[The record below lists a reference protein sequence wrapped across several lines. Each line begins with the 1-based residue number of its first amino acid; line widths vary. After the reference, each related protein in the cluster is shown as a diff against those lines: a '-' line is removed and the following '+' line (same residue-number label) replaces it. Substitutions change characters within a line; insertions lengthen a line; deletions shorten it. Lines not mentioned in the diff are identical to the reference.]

1 MLPSVPEA
9 LDIKTISTARLLRK
23 IVFTLDHEADS
34 NVYSLPEQDSPEAA
48 PVEANA
54 HFKTVRL
61 VLRHLLGDDIRF
73 STESIGSPDAGLE
86 TKLST
91 LYQSTLTRTLV
102 ATVLRCPEDAVT
114 PLMVHQFF
122 ARIAWLDESKLIT
135 QEARD
140 QLGFYVDGYTAF
152 WDEAIILGEDNY
164 SELGGLLTPIPTDL
178 QYWMVQFK
186 RGERSMP
193 IVEWITLSSASALY
207 NGLAVADHEYS
218 EENSVESEPHSVF
231 ASVVASLLPSHGGYE
246 DDVLML
252 SLSEQL
258 DSAAMWVSIE
268 HYLRSIPALDAEATA
283 LPIDLSTPM
292 SAATRREFFRKIAV
306 YVFNPDNEPWLDLA
320 LENARNASE
329 MRALSVATALCLKH
343 PELAPELA
351 LRIGSLLLPLEHP
364 DLQVTASLPDVR
376 VLTKSVPPLST
387 WSTARGVNDLFQ
399 QLGIDV
405 LCEPKDATRV
415 LRFSARETWQALM
428 QTAQFKTMFSP
439 MLTSMGWYGASA
451 NEQSSPRI
459 TQALAGR
466 AIVEFF
472 LGVTGAHPES
482 FETFLF
488 SQQVTEYSHN
498 ELVEHL
504 RKNIS
509 AHNRGASPSSNAML
523 EYLLLRE
530 WAPELLVE
538 GVPDHLH
545 YGRSL
550 QSVSFLQGVVLLETL
565 APGRAQSNGF
575 DDIVGLTADM
585 SQSDDPA
592 VHALWAKTRVLP
604 ALRYAIAHGAIE
616 WSGDDNIRTAT
627 AAQIT
632 QALQYLSAQQALHAQ
647 ELNRLLSLKTPDR
660 LLIAQQQLS
669 EANVPESYWNVPP
682 YGHAVRQFLDGLGLS
697 VSSSYSWDAMIA
709 TPGSL
714 EDVGAPQTPVHR
726 PTLVEL
732 MVMGEFYV
740 RGRPTVSQAYE
751 QAFDVFHQALTSAEG
766 AVIKRLLAEMPISD
780 TALLATSTCEVSRVK
795 FDSQEGAQGIFIR
808 CQSGDHRH
816 DFHSHTVTN
825 ETFFELIPAAG
836 VARQTSQRFN
846 YQVPA
851 PQYNLDIV
859 LNGAKEDRYNQDVEE
874 ARITPLLPFDSD
886 AYLKGSVSRSAS
898 QFNHPLRATLVPS
911 SSLVL
916 LPGASEPDMLDSLAA
931 LAAEHLL
938 ASSIK
943 ALKRAHLHQTEWEGI
958 WAAQKAIATGIAR
971 VVIPFYGCTKDLSA
985 GNTSTGVIIGCVLDA
1000 AFALVPLGQ
1009 FVGSTVRII
1018 LRAGEITVLSVT
1030 EQMGTALGRLLASL
1044 AQQSALVMV
1053 RDAPLLAFS
1062 LSKLA
1067 WAKLLEQVPSLEKM
1081 LSHEAGVATVAVIDE
1096 GKYRIPDS
1104 LADSWQPAA
1113 ESQDTRAVVD
1123 GITNVTV
1130 RNVGTHEAPEFQL
1143 LDPYSEKPF
1152 GPTLILIS
1160 DIKAVTSVELVT
1172 LTGGLGAGLSRAPA
1186 VVPVTLIEEGRFEV
1200 AIGESRNVSFLERE
1214 SGVFD
1219 VLVDEHCYRLD
1230 GTDAVPALR
1239 KLSVEKLSDEA
1250 HALQALENL
1259 CRPRRGLVPV
1269 PCDGALKL
1277 VTPPVQQVSESASVT
1292 PPGRYS
1298 SMAYKAREFKM
1309 VQLPRLTPSTSSASG
1324 GIDLLVHDGKIVKW
1338 DNDVALAGASLPS
1351 GSVGQ
1356 KTLVAVTAEE
1366 QLIYALPDAPVYRQ
1380 QVEGTFSSDR
1390 MLGLPSDLE
1399 GVQVAQNTAH
1409 LPVIELGGIA
1419 TGIDDSRTLR
1429 GIRTQVDGVD
1439 WIYVEAD
1446 TGVVYSARP
1455 DIDASVKDLQFSR
1468 IEPAD
1473 KDAFNEFARLSEEY
1487 RIVAERPGALR
1498 DQDNIARLFYDLV
1511 AQSEEFKW
1519 KIPRAMQG
1527 RSYYEYLVWCI
1538 IEDQPNTFLNR
1549 APHILAAEDVQKEF
1563 VALAK
1568 ESIPDFKKIGER
1580 TQPEQE
1586 DVMNI
1591 LNHLLPIQGIT
1602 KWRPLDLGMLVLPAT
1617 ANKISRQIR
1626 GANLAYMIIETEAD
1640 ERFVYYALSGGETAK
1655 PLKLKLDVADST
1667 ERVIEGV
1674 TYRDARARMDG
1685 RAPDPQFTSL
1695 PVVRHADNIIVRDY
1709 LRYVDSERLIA
1720 TVVKEDMKGT
1730 PIRRIQV
1737 FTLMDTCRSCGG
1749 MVLPRLKLDYPG
1761 ASFSVTYLKHYR
1773 LGEVQSPVTPT

>member
-1 MLPSVPEA
+1 MPRSTPEV
-9 LDIKTISTARLLRK
+9 LDIKTISTAHLLHK
-23 IVFTLDHEADS
+23 IAFTLDHDAD
-34 NVYSLPEQDSPEAA
+34 NNGYVFPEQDSPEAA
-48 PVEANA
+48 LIEANA

-61 VLRHLLGDDIRF
+61 VLGHLLGDDIRF
-73 STESIGSPDAGLE
+73 STESPANAVTDLDS
-86 TKLST
+86 KLST
-91 LYQSTLTRTLV
+91 LYQSSLTRTLV
-102 ATVLRCPEDAVT
+102 ATVLSCPEDAVT

-122 ARIAWLDESKLIT
+122 ARIAWLDESILIT
-135 QEARD
+135 PEASA
-140 QLGFYVDGYTAF
+140 QFEFYVYGYTAF
-152 WDEAIILGEDNY
+152 WDGAIVLGVDEY
-164 SELGGLLTPIPTDL
+164 SELGGLLTPIPEDL

-193 IVEWITLSSASALY
+193 VAEWITLSSASALY
-207 NGLAVADHEYS
+207 NGLAVADQEYS
-218 EENSVESEPHSVF
+218 EENSVESDAYSVF
-231 ASVVASLLPSHGGYE
+231 ASVVASLLPSHGDYE
-246 DDVLML
+246 DDVLLL
-252 SLSEQL
+252 SLTKQL
-258 DSAAMWVSIE
+258 DSAATWVSIE
-268 HYLRSIPALDAEATA
+268 HYLRSIPTLDAEATA

-306 YVFNPDNEPWLDLA
+306 HVFNPDNEPWLDLA
-320 LENARNASE
+320 LESARSAPG
-329 MRALSVATALCLKH
+329 MRALSAAAALCLKH

-351 LRIGSLLLPLEHP
+351 LRVGSLMLPLEHP
-364 DLQVTASLPDVR
+364 DLRVVASLPDSR
-376 VLTKSVPPLST
+376 VLTMSVPPLSV
-387 WSTARGVNDLFQ
+387 WSTARDVNDLFR

-405 LCEPKDATRV
+405 LCEPKGAARV
-415 LRFSARETWQALM
+415 LRLSARETWQALM
-428 QTAQFKTMFSP
+428 QTAQFKAMFSP
-439 MLTSMGWYGASA
+439 MLASMGWYVANA

-488 SQQVTEYSHN
+488 SQQVTEYSHTK
-498 ELVEHL
+498 LVEQL

-509 AHNRGASPSSNAML
+509 AHNQNASPTSKAML

-538 GVPDHLH
+538 GVPDHLY

-550 QSVSFLQGVVLLETL
+550 QSVSFLQGVALLEAL

-575 DDIVGLTADM
+575 DDIVGLSADITR
-585 SQSDDPA
+585 SDDSGI
-592 VHALWAKTRVLP
+592 HALWAKTRVLP
-604 ALRYAIAHGAIE
+604 ALRYAIAHNVIE
-616 WSGDDNIRTAT
+616 WSGDGDIRNAT

-632 QALQYLSAQQALHAQ
+632 QALQYLSAQQDLHAQ

-682 YGHAVRQFLDGLGLS
+682 YGHAVRQFLDSLGLS

-714 EDVGAPQTPVHR
+714 EDVGAPQAPAHR

-732 MVMGEFYV
+732 MVLGEFYT
-740 RGRPTVSQAYE
+740 RAKPTVSQAYE
-751 QAFDVFHQALTSAEG
+751 QAFDAFHKALTGAES
-766 AVIKRLLAEMPISD
+766 AVIKRLLAEMPTAD
-780 TALLATSTCEVSRVK
+780 TTLLATSTCEVSRVK
-795 FDSQEGAQGIFIR
+795 FDSEEGAQGIFIR

-836 VARQTSQRFN
+836 VARQASQRFN
-846 YQVPA
+846 YHVE
-851 PQYNLDIV
+851 LDQGFSGNIGETV
-859 LNGAKEDRYNQDVEE
+859 EKQERNAEKIAKAFV
-874 ARITPLLPFDSD
+874 TPLLPFDSD

-898 QFNHPLRATLVPS
+898 QLNHPLQATLVPS
-911 SSLVL
+911 PSLVFI
-916 LPGASEPDMLDSLAA
+916 PGASEPDMLGSLAA
-931 LAAEHLL
+931 LAAEHLR
-938 ASSIK
+938 ASSIE
-943 ALKRAHLHQTEWEGI
+943 ALKREHLHQTEWEKI
-958 WAAQKAIATGIAR
+958 WAAQKAIVDGMAR
-971 VVIPFYGCTKDLSA
+971 LIIPFYGCIKDLSA
-985 GNTSTGVIIGCVLDA
+985 GNTSAGVIVGCVMDV

-1018 LRAGEITVLSVT
+1018 LRSGEISVLSMT
-1030 EQMGTALGRLLASL
+1030 EQMGTALGRLLARL
-1044 AQQSALVMV
+1044 AEQSALVMV
-1053 RDAPLLAFS
+1053 RDAPLLVFS

-1067 WAKLLEQVPSLEKM
+1067 WAKLLEHVPSLEKM
-1081 LSHEAGVATVAVIDE
+1081 LSHEAVVATAAVIDE

-1104 LADSWQPAA
+1104 LADSSQPVT
-1113 ESQDTRAVVD
+1113 ESQDARAVVD
-1123 GITNVTV
+1123 GVTNVMV
-1130 RNVGTHEAPEFQL
+1130 RNVGTHEVPEFKL

-1160 DIKAVTSVELVT
+1160 DIKATASVELVT
-1172 LTGGLGAGLSRAPA
+1172 LTDVAGLGLGRTPS
-1186 VVPVTLIEEGRFEV
+1186 VVPATLVEEGRFEV

-1214 SGVFD
+1214 NGVFD

-1230 GTDAVPALR
+1230 GRDAVPALR
-1239 KLSVEKLSDEA
+1239 KLSVEKLSDEVR
-1250 HALQALENL
+1250 ALQALENL

-1269 PCDGALKL
+1269 SCDSALKL
-1277 VTPPVQQVSESASVT
+1277 ATPPVQPVSASASVT
-1292 PPGRYS
+1292 PPGRFS

-1309 VQLPRLTPSTSSASG
+1309 AQLPRLTPSTSSASG
-1324 GIDLLVHDGKIVKW
+1324 GIDLLVHEGKLVKW
-1338 DNDVALAGASLPS
+1338 DNDLASSGALLPS
-1351 GSVGQ
+1351 ESAGQ
-1356 KTLVAVTAEE
+1356 KALVAVTAEE
-1366 QLIYALPDAPVYRQ
+1366 KLIYMLPDAPAYRQ
-1380 QVEGTFSSDR
+1380 QVKGTFSSDR

-1399 GVQVAQNTAH
+1399 EVQVAQNAAH

-1446 TGVVYSARP
+1446 TGVVYRARP

-1468 IEPAD
+1468 VDPAD
-1473 KDAFNEFARLSEEY
+1473 KDAFNEFARLSEQY
-1487 RIVAERPGALR
+1487 RIVADRSQAFR
-1498 DQDNIARLFYDLV
+1498 DQDNIARLFYDLI

-1519 KIPRAMQG
+1519 KIPKAMQG
-1527 RSYYEYLVWCI
+1527 SSYDDYVLWCSR
-1538 IEDQPNTFLNR
+1538 EGQPNTFLNS
-1549 APHILAAEDVQKEF
+1549 APNILAAEAVQREF

-1568 ESIPDFKKIGER
+1568 ESIPDFKIIRER
-1580 TQPEQE
+1580 TLPEQQH
-1586 DVMNI
+1586 VMKI
-1591 LNHLLPIQGIT
+1591 LNNLLPVQGSK
-1602 KWRPLDLGMLVLPAT
+1602 KWLPLDLEMLVLPAT
-1617 ANKISRQIR
+1617 ANKISRQIS
-1626 GANLAYMIIETEAD
+1626 GTNLAYMIIETEAD
-1640 ERFVYYALSGGETAK
+1640 ERFVYYALSGGEKAK

-1667 ERVIEGV
+1667 EHVIEGV
-1674 TYRDARARMDG
+1674 TYRDARARMVG

-1695 PVVRHADNIIVRDY
+1695 PVVRNADNVIIRDF

-1720 TVVKEDMKGT
+1720 TIVKEDMEGT
-1730 PIRRIQV
+1730 TIRHIQV

-1761 ASFSVTYLKHYR
+1761 ASFSVTYLKAY
-1773 LGEVQSPVTPT
+1773 LPGKV